1 MNDLLTSAPKA
12 PGRTISNRQ
21 RLERTLKEL
30 LAGRQTIRKI
40 RQDQSGR
47 CLQRMHS

>member
-1 MNDLLTSAPKA
+1 MNDFLPPIPKA
-12 PGRTISNRQ
+12 SGRTLSNRQ

-40 RQDQSGR
+40 RQDQPGR
-47 CLQRMHS
+47 SLQRMRA